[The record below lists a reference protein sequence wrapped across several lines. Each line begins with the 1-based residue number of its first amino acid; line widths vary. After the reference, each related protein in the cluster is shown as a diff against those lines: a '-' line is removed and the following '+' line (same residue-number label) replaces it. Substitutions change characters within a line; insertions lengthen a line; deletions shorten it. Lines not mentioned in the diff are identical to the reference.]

1 MPQGFWCGALFWP
14 VGVFQ
19 GYHLLQFN
27 DNNGQFGENPPYNFG
42 DTDLYRNIV
51 LNQEPNFFN
60 RSKNQLTI
68 HDNSAA
74 IDKADPDAS
83 LSVPIDILGMDR
95 TQNSDLGAYE
105 FTDNN

>member
-1 MPQGFWCGALFWP
+1 
-14 VGVFQ
+14 
-19 GYHLLQFN
+19 
-27 DNNGQFGENPPYNFG
+27 
-42 DTDLYRNIV
+42 V

-74 IDKADPDAS
+74 IDKADPDAL
-83 LSVPIDILGMDR
+83 LSVPVDILGMDR